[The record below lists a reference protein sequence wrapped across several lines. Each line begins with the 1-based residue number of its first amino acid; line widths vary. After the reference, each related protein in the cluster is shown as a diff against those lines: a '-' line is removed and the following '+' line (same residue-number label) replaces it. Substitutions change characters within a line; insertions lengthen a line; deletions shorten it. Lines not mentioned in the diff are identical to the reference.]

1 MRSPIKQIAKYVLF
15 DAISAIMAYL
25 SLYIYRKI
33 VIEHHAVFSWDLA
46 FSDNRFFWG
55 LLVTIL
61 FWIATYYI
69 TGAYQNIF
77 RRSRLKEIFQT
88 FSIGLL
94 GSVVI
99 FFALILDDWV
109 ESYKEYYQSFGVYF
123 GVLFG
128 ATATFRLVL
137 TSITNNKVQNR
148 QLFFNTLLVG
158 SNENAADL
166 YHEMES
172 QTKSTGNRF
181 IGFVSVNNNVK
192 FLLEKNLPHLGEF
205 QELPHLIRTHQI
217 EEVIIAIETREHGQ
231 LEAIINLL
239 QDTPVQ
245 VKMIPDTYDILS
257 GQVKLESL
265 GAPLIQIKQ
274 EGMPLWQQA
283 VKRLF
288 DIAISILVLMVLSP
302 MLLITAILVI
312 LSSKG
317 PVLFKQKR
325 IGLHGKPFTILK
337 FRSMYEDAEST
348 GPQLSSKDDQRI
360 TKWGRIMRKYR
371 LDEFPQFLNV
381 LKGDMSIVGPRPE
394 RAYYADQIIA
404 VAPHY
409 KRVYRVK
416 PGITSWGMVKFGYA
430 ENVQEMVQRLRY
442 DIIYIEN
449 MNLLNDLKILIYT
462 ILIVL
467 QGRGK

>member
-1 MRSPIKQIAKYVLF
+1 MRNPRKQIAKYVAF
-15 DAISAIMAYL
+15 DSFAAILAYV
-25 SLYIYRKI
+25 SLYAFRKLH
-33 VIEHHAVFSWDLA
+33 IEHNESFSWELA
-46 FSDNRFFWG
+46 SEDNRFYWG
-55 LLVTIL
+55 LVVTIV
-61 FWIATYYI
+61 FWIVIYYV
-69 TGAYQNIF
+69 TGAYQDIF

-88 FSIGLL
+88 FSTGLL
-94 GSVVI
+94 GGVVI

-109 ESYKEYYQSFGVYF
+109 ESYREYYQSFGIYF

-128 ATATFRLVL
+128 ATATFRLLL
-137 TSITNNKVQNR
+137 TTLTNNKVQSK
-148 QLFFNTLLVG
+148 QITFPTLLVG
-158 SNENAADL
+158 SNEKAAEL
-166 YHEMES
+166 YHELES
-172 QTKSTGNRF
+172 QQKSTGNKF
-181 IGFVSVNNNVK
+181 IGFVSVNNNVR
-192 FLLEKNLPHLGEF
+192 FLLEKNLPHLGEY
-205 QELPHLIRTHQI
+205 QELPQLIRAHHI

-231 LEAIINLL
+231 LESIINLL

-283 VKRLF
+283 LKRLF
-288 DIAISILVLMVLSP
+288 DIAVSMLVLIVLSP
-302 MLLITAILVI
+302 MLLVTAILVRA
-312 LSSKG
+312 SSKG
-317 PVLFKQKR
+317 PILFTQKR
-325 IGLHGKPFTILK
+325 IGLHGRPFTILK
-337 FRSMYEDAEST
+337 FRSMHKDAEVT
-348 GPQLSSKDDQRI
+348 GPQLSSKEDQRI

-394 RAYYADQIIA
+394 RSYYAAQIIA

-430 ENVQEMVQRLRY
+430 ENVGEMVQRLRY
-442 DIIYIEN
+442 DIIYMEN

-462 ILIVL
+462 VLIVF